1 MGDQGSDYVIK
12 YAGDISIYY
21 KKKKIGLIGI
31 HRTNKGE
38 WIQLQSSKHPKYKNV
53 PIILTRSNIE
63 FKHRRAIKNID
74 EEKKEYQGAY
84 GFIDFMEAEYIA
96 SEKSLSKEALTL
108 LVNESSE
115 VRGNP
120 EILKQLISEK
130 KIQTYVEAFKNKRKD
145 SSDYKNAV
153 NFLKDYFDDNN
164 KIDVD
169 V

>member
-12 YAGDISIYY
+12 YAGGISIYY

-63 FKHRRAIKNID
+63 FEHRRAIKNIN
-74 EEKKEYQGAY
+74 EEKKEYQGAW
-84 GFIDFMEAEYIA
+84 GFIDFMGAEYKA
-96 SEKSLSKEALTL
+96 SEKSLSKEALAL
-108 LVNESSE
+108 LINESSE

-120 EILKQLISEK
+120 EILKKLISEK
-130 KIQTYVEAFKNKRKD
+130 EIQTYVEAFKNKRKD
-145 SSDYKNAV
+145 SNDYKKAV
-153 NFLKDYFDDNN
+153 NFLKNYFDDGN

-169 V
+169 A